1 MNQNQDK
8 TVNSPEPTWK
18 VKRVLDR
25 NRSLLKALRHDGCQ
39 VADQANEWLARRG
52 FNFQYHTHLMT
63 TDDGKLVV
71 MCYDEGYVVEEGCV
85 TPISK

>member
-1 MNQNQDK
+1 MNRNQDK
-8 TVNSPEPTWK
+8 TVNSPELTWK

-52 FNFQYHTHLMT
+52 LNFQYHTHLMT

-71 MCYDEGYVVEEGCV
+71 MCYDEGYVVKEGCV
-85 TPISK
+85 TTISK